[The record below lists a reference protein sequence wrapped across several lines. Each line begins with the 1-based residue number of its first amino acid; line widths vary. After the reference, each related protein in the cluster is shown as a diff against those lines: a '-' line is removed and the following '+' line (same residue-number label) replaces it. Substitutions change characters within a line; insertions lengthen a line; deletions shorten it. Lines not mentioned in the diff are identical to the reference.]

1 MTPARALLLGAL
13 VLGCGHAE
21 VSAAEVE
28 DGGSTLMQVL
38 LLGDFNTRIVV
49 MGTVLLGVVSGLA
62 GTFLLLRKRALMSDV
77 LTHAMFPGVV
87 VAFLLTAAI
96 VGGKSQPLLLLGGA
110 LTAIIALG
118 GVLFLRR
125 ARGLADD
132 SAMAIVLG
140 SSFGLGVVL
149 LGVALDSPSGNQAGL
164 EHYIYGKAASMTS
177 GDLYGIAAVSAV
189 VIVAILALFKEL
201 RLLCFD
207 GAFAA
212 SIGRPIGVLDAI
224 LLASVV
230 ATTLIGLQAV
240 GIILVIALLVIPP
253 TAARFW
259 TDDLGITTLIAAG
272 IGGAGCYLGVIASAL
287 VPQMPAGALI
297 VLATAGLF
305 MIGLIFGP
313 RRGVVVRVH
322 RLQRLRR
329 VVGRDH
335 LLRAIFERT
344 DQRAVGDCGFD
355 DLLGHR
361 SWSPPHLRALLRKA
375 VGRREVVR
383 TAEGRWRLTDR
394 GEAEARAI
402 VRNHRLWEQYLLR
415 YAHLAVSHV
424 DRAADRIEHVLEP
437 ELIRRL
443 EADLDSEAM
452 VELPSPHPL
461 TGEKGGES

>member
-1 MTPARALLLGAL
+1 MTPSKWLLTCGL
-13 VLGCGHAE
+13 VVGLGHAPLFASPLE
-21 VSAAEVE
+21 EES
-28 DGGSTLMQVL
+28 GSILRVL

-49 MGTVLLGVVSGLA
+49 MGTVLLGMVSGLA

-77 LTHAMFPGVV
+77 LTHGMFPGVV

-96 VGGKSQPLLLLGGA
+96 MGGKSQPVLLMGGA
-110 LTAIIALG
+110 VTASIALL

-149 LGVALDSPSGNQAGL
+149 LGVALDAPGGNQAGL
-164 EHYIYGKAASMTS
+164 EHYIYGKAASMTR
-177 GDLYGIAAVSAV
+177 GDLLGIALVAAV
-189 VIVAILALFKEL
+189 VMVVIIALFKEL

-207 GAFAA
+207 TSFAS
-212 SIGRPIGVLDAI
+212 SIGRPVGLFDGVL
-224 LLASVV
+224 LAAVV

-240 GIILVIALLVIPP
+240 GLILVIALLVIPP
-253 TAARFW
+253 TTARFW
-259 TDDLGITTLIAAG
+259 TDDLKLTTVIAMG
-272 IGGAGCYLGVIASAL
+272 IGGVGCYLGVIASAL

-297 VLATAGLF
+297 VLATAALFLVGLF
-305 MIGLIFGP
+305 FGP
-313 RRGVVVRVH
+313 RRGVLNRLH
-322 RLQRLRR
+322 RMHRLRR
-329 VVGRDH
+329 IVGRDH
-335 LLRAIFERT
+335 LLRAVFELS
-344 DQRAVGDCGFD
+344 DGEGDEGSGFSE
-355 DLLGHR
+355 LLGHR
-361 SWSPPHLRALLRKA
+361 SWGSKRLRHLLRKA
-375 VGRREVVR
+375 VAGGEIVR
-383 TAEGRWRLTDR
+383 TAEGHWRLTDR

-402 VRNHRLWEQYLLR
+402 VRNHRLWERYLLR

-443 EADLDSEAM
+443 EADLDSEGL

-461 TGEKGGES
+461 PGTEGGEP